1 MKKMSL
7 AILVSMSALAGAAC
21 AQESTMITT
30 ITDPAKIAEIEQRAQ
45 VIQQQ
50 QEAERAAAE
59 AKPMHEQHMKKGH
72 KSATKAKAKADAAS
86 Q

>member
-7 AILVSMSALAGAAC
+7 AILVSMSALTGAAY
-21 AQESTMITT
+21 AQESTTITT

-45 VIQQQ
+45 ALQQQ
-50 QEAERAAAE
+50 REAQQSADAQQPVHHHHHPMKKAHKAKKAAAPE
-59 AKPMHEQHMKKGH
+59 
-72 KSATKAKAKADAAS
+72 AAS